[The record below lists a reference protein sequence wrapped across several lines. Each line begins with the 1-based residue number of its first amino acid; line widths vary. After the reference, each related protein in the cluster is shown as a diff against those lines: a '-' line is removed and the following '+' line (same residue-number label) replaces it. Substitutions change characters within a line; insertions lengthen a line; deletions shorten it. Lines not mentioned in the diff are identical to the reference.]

1 MNLSKSNVKKIVG
14 IIFAIIL
21 FYCALEHLSAVTTG
35 FLYVVSL
42 FSPFLL
48 GSAIAF
54 ILNVPMKQ
62 IEEKLLGKM
71 KNKKLIKFRR
81 VLACA
86 VTIILLVGIV
96 VLAMFVIIPE
106 LAVTIKNIVKQ
117 VPTATRS
124 MMTELKEMSASYPQV
139 RAYLDTIEINWSSLS
154 ESVWNVVQNGGWR
167 MIHSGIGVVSNAVSG
182 VASFFI
188 AIVFAVYILFR
199 KERLAEQAKQVV
211 YAILPV
217 KTADKLVYVTK
228 LSGTTFSNFLS
239 GQCLEAIILGM
250 MFFITMSIFR
260 LPYAVLVGIL
270 IAFTALIPIVGAF
283 LGCAIGALLIV
294 MVSPMQALIFLI
306 MFFVLQQIEGN
317 LIYPHVVGS
326 SVGLPSIWVLAAV
339 TIGGKLLGVLGMLVF
354 IPLCSVVYAL
364 FREFVKRRLKEK
376 NIKRSKWENQKKK
389 EVEKEGKDEEGKD
402 EEGKDH

>member
-389 EVEKEGKDEEGKD
+389 EVEKEGKDEEG
-402 EEGKDH
+402 

>member
-389 EVEKEGKDEEGKD
+389 EVEKEVKD

>member
-402 EEGKDH
+402 H

>member
-217 KTADKLVYVTK
+217 KMADKLVYVTK

-402 EEGKDH
+402 H